1 VEGEHLQHRSLYR
14 FREKSAH
21 PILLSCVQNFSV
33 TLANMVWS
41 DNKVEYKVQLEH
53 RESWAFTQARDAAK
67 VEFYGAVKKLRE
79 ELGLVFVR
87 SAQPVSVHRFSARRA
102 GEGQEDLRSDTMDLY
117 EAQMQMQGSA
127 RKRLGDD
134 DGTASEVSV
143 AYVDAVSPPAAG
155 AVIRNM

>member
-1 VEGEHLQHRSLYR
+1 
-14 FREKSAH
+14 
-21 PILLSCVQNFSV
+21 VQNFSV
-33 TLANMVWS
+33 TLANMVWG

-102 GEGQEDLRSDTMDLY
+102 GEGQEDLRSDTTDLY

-127 RKRLGDD
+127 RKRRGDD

-143 AYVDAVSPPAAG
+143 AYVDTVAPPPAG
-155 AVIRNM
+155 AVIRSM

>member
-1 VEGEHLQHRSLYR
+1 
-14 FREKSAH
+14 
-21 PILLSCVQNFSV
+21 VQNFSV
-33 TLANMVWS
+33 TLANMVWG

-102 GEGQEDLRSDTMDLY
+102 GEGQEDLRSDTTDLY

-127 RKRLGDD
+127 RKRRGDD
-134 DGTASEVSV
+134 DGTASG
-143 AYVDAVSPPAAG
+143 DAVPSPPAG

>member
-1 VEGEHLQHRSLYR
+1 
-14 FREKSAH
+14 
-21 PILLSCVQNFSV
+21 VQNFSV

-53 RESWAFTQARDAAK
+53 RESWAFTQARDAARI
-67 VEFYGAVKKLRE
+67 EFYGAVKKLRE

-87 SAQPVSVHRFSARRA
+87 SAQPVSVHRFSAHRA
-102 GEGQEDLRSDTMDLY
+102 GEGQEDLRSDTTDLY
-117 EAQMQMQGSA
+117 EAQMQVQMQGSA
-127 RKRLGDD
+127 RKRRGDD

-143 AYVDAVSPPAAG
+143 AYVDAVPPPPAG